1 MTHQKFEQNPH
12 NNFLDLNL
20 RVSSWGTKNRLTRFW
35 DLVLNLKGISYS
47 WLQVLHS
54 ATTLHHDGAGCAN
67 SRVFCF
73 CPREHGYFK
82 DLLTHAQSCGSDWIT
97 LFFFFFPESPTWWP
111 ALDIH
116 WDSIYFLSPSRSI
129 SAPHFHSILSL
140 HLWSSCN
147 FASRLHLKTSG
158 LQFWM

>member
-35 DLVLNLKGISYS
+35 DLVLNLKEITSL
-47 WLQVLHS
+47 WLQILHS
-54 ATTLHHDGAGCAN
+54 TTTVHLVGVGCTN

-73 CPREHGYFK
+73 CPRNNGYFK
-82 DLLTHAQSCGSDWIT
+82 DLLTRAQLCGSDWIAH
-97 LFFFFFPESPTWWP
+97 FFFPESPTWWP
-111 ALDIH
+111 ALDIQ
-116 WDSIYFLSPSRSI
+116 WDSIYFLSPSCSV
-129 SAPHFHSILSL
+129 SAPLFHSILSL